1 MAIQPPKHV
10 MDLLLDAIC
19 VVDRQGRFLSISG
32 ACEAI
37 FGYRPEEMVGRSML
51 DFLYAEDL
59 DRTLQAVARI
69 EAGYQQRHFE
79 NRYVRKDGS
88 LATIEW
94 SARLSECKTHRV
106 AVARDISARQQALP
120 DEALQAAPADVP
132 AAWRL
137 SAAPPALTP
146 PGCAPVPLSAQD
158 YTVLRALADGAHGAQ
173 YVTRRSI
180 VKALGEDYLHYDQRR
195 LDTQMHRLRRKI
207 EQASGQRLPIATVR
221 GQGYRVYRRIEVEG

>member
-79 NRYVRKDGS
+79 NRYVRRTAASPPSSGRR
-88 LATIEW
+88 ACP
-94 SARLSECKTHRV
+94 SARRT
-106 AVARDISARQQALP
+106 
-120 DEALQAAPADVP
+120 
-132 AAWRL
+132 AWRW
-137 SAAPPALTP
+137 
-146 PGCAPVPLSAQD
+146 
-158 YTVLRALADGAHGAQ
+158 RAISPRAS
-173 YVTRRSI
+173 RRCPT
-180 VKALGEDYLHYDQRR
+180 KRC
-195 LDTQMHRLRRKI
+195 RLRRPP
-207 EQASGQRLPIATVR
+207 LPRR
-221 GQGYRVYRRIEVEG
+221 GACPPPRPR